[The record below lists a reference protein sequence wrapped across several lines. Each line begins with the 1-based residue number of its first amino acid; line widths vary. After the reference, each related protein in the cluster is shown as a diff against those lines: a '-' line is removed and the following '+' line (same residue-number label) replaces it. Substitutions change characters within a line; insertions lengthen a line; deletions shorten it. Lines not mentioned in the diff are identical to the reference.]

1 MLFFIEIQLKGQFT
15 QNQGRCFC
23 KEKLLLSFSND
34 LKTSEEI
41 VRTSTEW
48 GRKTH
53 V

>member
-23 KEKLLLSFSND
+23 KERLLLSFSND
-34 LKTSEEI
+34 LKHI
-41 VRTSTEW
+41 RRNRAPTEL